1 MGVLSLTMAIT
12 RASVLILYGSETGNA
27 QDKAEEIDRMCQ
39 RLHCRT
45 ELKAMD
51 DAQLGELLQ
60 DYSLVCFVLST
71 TGQGHFPNNAR
82 KFWKSLRR
90 AKLPPQCLETVQ
102 FTTFGLGDSAY
113 HKFNWASRLLNSR
126 LRQLGATEQF
136 GRGEAD
142 ERHDEG
148 VDSIYQPWLKDFK
161 QFLIDTYPLPSYVKP
176 MSDEE
181 ALPPRFTLKLKLD
194 DKTETAATET
204 PAELEATTTTA
215 SVNFPRPVLLP
226 HPNTVDAVV
235 ISNRRATPKDH
246 WQDVRLLQLDV
257 SFPKAKGAAYEPLP
271 GDRVVIYPKNYPDDV
286 QTLIKFMEWEAVA
299 DKKIELSAKRPN
311 GLYPKP
317 DCTLRELLTHNI
329 DFMAVPSR
337 SFLHKL
343 AFYTPHEDQKEKL
356 FELVQPEGS
365 QDFYDFTSR
374 PRRTILEVLHEF
386 YTARIPYEAVPDIFP
401 IIRGREFSIAN
412 GGDELTKV
420 ASLPTAEKN
429 ESKAN
434 GVTNG
439 VSNGVANG
447 VANGI
452 SPEEDAEP
460 SVYRFDILA
469 ALVEFRTIIRK
480 PRVGFCSRYL
490 DNLPVGTPLRV
501 EMKRESPPPN
511 GSAAAGRP
519 LIGIATG
526 TGVAPIR
533 SLIHDRNR
541 FSPREET
548 LLFFG
553 CRNKA
558 ADFFFGDEWKEYESL
573 TVVPAFSRDP
583 KPKEPEPEVKEEAKA
598 DSKVEVETETEIKVE
613 AEPEDKATPAVKEEV
628 NTANGVSETN
638 GVPADKE
645 VPVAAAVEEP
655 VVTYKY
661 DEGKSYVQHQIR
673 RHADHICRLLKKNA
687 IICLCGN
694 SGRMPTSVREALRDA
709 AVSGGFCKDTDE
721 ADKLLF
727 NEKDGKRIVY
737 WEETW

>member
-1 MGVLSLTMAIT
+1 MAIT

-60 DYSLVCFVLST
+60 DYGLVCFVLST

-126 LRQLGATEQF
+126 LRQLGATELF
-136 GRGEAD
+136 NRGEAD

-161 QFLIDTYPLPSYVKP
+161 QFLIDTFPVPSYVKP
-176 MSDEE
+176 ISDEE
-181 ALPPRFTLKLKLD
+181 ALPPRFTLSLKLLD
-194 DKTETAATET
+194 DKAAAAPSEA
-204 PAELEATTTTA
+204 PAEPAA
-215 SVNFPRPVLLP
+215 SVPLANFPSPELLP
-226 HPNTVDAVV
+226 HPNTVGAVV
-235 ISNRRATPKDH
+235 VSNKRATPADH

-257 SFPKAKGAAYEPLP
+257 SFPKVNGSVYEPLP
-271 GDRVVIYPKNYPDDV
+271 GDRVAIYPKNYPEDV

-386 YTARIPYEAVPDIFP
+386 YTSRIPYEAIPDIFP

-412 GGDELTKV
+412 GGNELTM
-420 ASLPTAEKN
+420 ADTQLTAKALEP
-429 ESKAN
+429 KAN
-434 GVTNG
+434 GVVNG
-439 VSNGVANG
+439 A
-447 VANGI
+447 A
-452 SPEEDAEP
+452 PEEEGILT
-460 SVYRFDILA
+460 VYRFDILA
-469 ALVEFRTIIRK
+469 ALVEYRTIIRK

-501 EMKRESPPPN
+501 ELKRESPPPN

-533 SLIHDRNR
+533 SLIQDRSR

-558 ADFFFGDEWKEYESL
+558 SDFYFSEEWDGFEGL
-573 TVVPAFSRDP
+573 TVIPAFSRDL
-583 KPKEPEPEVKEEAKA
+583 KEAELEA
-598 DSKVEVETETEIKVE
+598 KVE
-613 AEPEDKATPAVKEEV
+613 AAAESGNEPEEGKPEVEAKPVDDKPAQVANGEAS
-628 NTANGVSETN
+628 TANGAN
-638 GVPADKE
+638 GSKADEEEAPAT
-645 VPVAAAVEEP
+645 AATSADEP
-655 VVTYKY
+655 VVAYKY

-673 RHADHICRLLKKNA
+673 RHADHVCKLLKKNA

-727 NEKDGKRIVY
+727 NEKDPSRIMY